1 MPEFKKL
8 EEISDEFKQ
17 YLTVNYEIVKLHATE
32 RASVI
37 GSSLLSSLLV
47 GLAVFLFLFTLS
59 IGVGFYLSALLNN
72 MYSGFL
78 IIAGF
83 YFLLASI
90 LYIGRKRM
98 IQKPLRNKI
107 IQKLLNS
114 KKTYP

>member
-1 MPEFKKL
+1 MPEFKRL
-8 EEISDEFKQ
+8 EEISDQFKQ
-17 YLTVNYEIVKLHATE
+17 YLILNYEIVKLHATE

-37 GSSLLSSLLV
+37 GSSLMSSFIV
-47 GLAVFLFLFTLS
+47 GLTVFLFVFTLS

-83 YFLLASI
+83 YFLLAII
-90 LYIGRKRM
+90 LFIGRKRM
-98 IQKPLRNKI
+98 IEKPIQDKI

-114 KKTYP
+114 K

>member
-8 EEISDEFKQ
+8 EEISDQFKE
-17 YLTVNYEIVKLHATE
+17 YLIVNYEIVKLHATE

-37 GSSLLSSLLV
+37 GSSLMSSLII
-47 GLAVFLFLFTLS
+47 GIAIFLFVFTLS
-59 IGVGFYLSALLNN
+59 IGLGFYLSALLNN

-83 YFLLASI
+83 YFLLAII

-98 IQKPLRNKI
+98 IQKPMRNKI
-107 IQKLLNS
+107 IQELLNS
-114 KKTYP
+114 K